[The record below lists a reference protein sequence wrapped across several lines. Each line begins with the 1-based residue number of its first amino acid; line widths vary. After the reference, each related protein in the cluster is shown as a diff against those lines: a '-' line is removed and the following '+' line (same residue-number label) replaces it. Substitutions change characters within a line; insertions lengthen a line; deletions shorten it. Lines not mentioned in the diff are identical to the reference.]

1 MNKNIKKIEEDI
13 KKLELEVEELKKK
26 KEGKWKP
33 RYGEKYFFINIR
45 GAVDCYN
52 NDNNT
57 IDDYVI
63 NNTKIFK
70 TSVEAEEYR
79 KYIKA
84 KKEYS
89 TEFTKEEW
97 KNEDIE
103 KYYIYFNYF
112 TKKLCQSCNCCV
124 KYMNTTF
131 FTEENAE
138 EFMKKYEK
146 QILKYEF
153 GIEEDI

>member
-1 MNKNIKKIEEDI
+1 MRDIKEIEEEI

-70 TSVEAEEYR
+70 TSVDAAEYR
-79 KYIKA
+79 KYITA

-89 TEFTKEEW
+89 TDFTKEEW
-97 KNEDIE
+97 ENRNIT
-103 KYYIYFNYF
+103 KYYLYFYCIG
-112 TKKLCQSCNCCV
+112 KKLNASLANICKN
-124 KYMNTTF
+124 MNTTY
-131 FTEENAE
+131 FTEENVE

-153 GIEEDI
+153 GINEDIK